1 MPDMTDSAGEPGD
14 LIGRGRAADIYTLA
28 GGRVLRRYR
37 TVYRSEAEA
46 SLMRYLRRAGFPV
59 PEVFGADGPD
69 LVMERL
75 AGPTMLDDLARRP
88 WRVAGHARLL
98 ADLHDRLHILT
109 APAGLPHPA
118 GPGDRVVHL
127 DLHPANVML
136 APGGPVVIDWS
147 NAGAGAPGADV
158 AMAFLIMA
166 SSELDDLPPSMRPA
180 VSVLRRIFLRRFL
193 AAVRDDHRPYL
204 ALVADIRLRDVN
216 VRPAEAAR
224 LRRLSR
230 HVSGR
235 R

>member
-1 MPDMTDSAGEPGD
+1 MDGEPGE
-14 LIGRGRAADIYTLA
+14 LIGRGRAADIY
-28 GGRVLRRYR
+28 
-37 TVYRSEAEA
+37 
-46 SLMRYLRRAGFPV
+46 
-59 PEVFGADGPD
+59 
-69 LVMERL
+69 
-75 AGPTMLDDLARRP
+75 AR
-88 WRVAGHARLL
+88 HARLL
-98 ADLHDRLHILT
+98 AHLHARLHQIA
-109 APAGLPHPA
+109 APAGLRHPA

-136 APGGPVVIDWS
+136 TPGGPAVIDWS
-147 NAGAGAPGADV
+147 DAGAGAPGAGV

-204 ALVADIRLRDVN
+204 APVAEIRLRDVN

-224 LRRLSR
+224 LRRLAR
-230 HVSGR
+230 DVSGR